1 MTAVAVGSVP
11 PAAMAGL
18 GLGGTSGRPALTL
31 SWAELAD
38 YAREAARSGGCTRPV
53 RVKGRVD
60 AIDLATGERRAM
72 YDTATE
78 PGGVRLMPCGN
89 RRESVCPPCSQV
101 YKQDARQLVRAG
113 LTGGKGVPETVAGH
127 PCVFATFTAP
137 SFGPVHSRRMRGKTL
152 LPCRPRRDHK
162 ERRCPHGRDISCPRR
177 HSEDDPGSAGRSAPN
192 AMTMRLPSSSTLM
205 RASCGAGSPPTSP
218 AIWPAGLAS
227 PSRQLRALVRVRYV
241 KVAEYQE
248 RGVVHF
254 HAVIR
259 LDAPGEDYQPPAE
272 RFTADLLTGAIR
284 DAAAAVR
291 LVQGPDEHRPD
302 CPVLVLRFGT
312 QVDPRPVRPTAD
324 GLPGTGRKLSVDAVA
339 NYIAKYATKS
349 LTDPG
354 LPSRPIRSRLDIDSL
369 RCSRHYKQMIAAAW
383 RLGAR
388 RATGNPRLRRL
399 PTRSAGAV
407 TS

>member
-1 MTAVAVGSVP
+1 MTAVAVSSVP

-18 GLGGTSGRPALTL
+18 GLGGTSGRSALTL

-53 RVKGRVD
+53 RVRGRVD
-60 AIDLATGERRAM
+60 AIDLATGERQPM

-78 PGGVRLMPCGN
+78 PGGVLLMPCGN

-113 LTGGKGVPETVAGH
+113 LTGGKGVPATVAGH
-127 PCVFATFTAP
+127 PCVFATLTAP

-152 LPCRPRRDHK
+152 LPCRPRRDQK
-162 ERRCPHGRDISCPRR
+162 ERRYPHGRDISCPRR
-177 HSEDDPGSAGRSAPN
+177 HSEDNPRLGRPLCAECYDYEAAVLFNAYAGKLWRRF
-192 AMTMRLPSSSTLM
+192 TTYLPRHLA
-205 RASCGAGSPPTSP
+205 RR
-218 AIWPAGLAS
+218 AGLTQ
-227 PSRQLRALVRVRYV
+227 RQLRALVRVRYV

-259 LDAPGEDYQPPAE
+259 LDAPGEDYQPPAA

-291 LVQGPDEHRPD
+291 LIQGPDE
-302 CPVLVLRFGT
+302 
-312 QVDPRPVRPTAD
+312 QRPTARSWFS
-324 GLPGTGRKLSVDAVA
+324 GSAPRSTPARSALPPTSCRAPAASCLSMRSPTTSPSTPPSPSPIPACRPGLSVRGRISTACA
-339 NYIAKYATKS
+339 ALAT
-349 LTDPG
+349 T
-354 LPSRPIRSRLDIDSL
+354 SR
-369 RCSRHYKQMIAAAW
+369 
-383 RLGAR
+383 
-388 RATGNPRLRRL
+388 
-399 PTRSAGAV
+399 
-407 TS
+407 